1 MDLCTCHSGP
11 LSWCPTY
18 RDRNVLT
25 MAALPTV
32 DGAVVGPDG
41 IPHEPWVSADG
52 MSYDLSECAVDCP
65 GWHEGAV
72 VPAPMPGVCGV
83 CGGNFEDGDLVA
95 KMPLPLYGY
104 PYSHAVC

>member
-1 MDLCTCHSGP
+1 MDLCQCHGGP

-18 RDRNVLT
+18 RAAVIT
-25 MAALPTV
+25 MAPLPTV
-32 DGAVVGPDG
+32 DGAQVGPDG
-41 IPHEPWVSADG
+41 LPHEPWVSEDG
-52 MSYDLSECAVDCP
+52 MQYDLTECATDCP

-104 PYSHAVC
+104 PYAHAVC